1 MILFQ
6 EDWKKYPTAIA
17 DYSTRQRTFFDMS
30 VILRDMGVKNHLFP
44 LALINPALQ
53 GVDPFDYANLTVDQM
68 GMIAVECKLN
78 PWYYFREIAMVP
90 GGSGEEAVHLMA
102 NRGNIALYWCFF
114 NHITTF
120 LIQIRQTGKSVSVD
134 ELAVYLLEIRC
145 FKTDINLLTKDEGL
159 RVANIKRLKEIDDE
173 LPVYLKRRGKNDA
186 NNTELIT
193 VNALSNR
200 LLTHLPQASPKLAN
214 NVGRGFTSP
223 ITFVDE
229 GPFQPNIH
237 IAVPAALAAGTAA
250 RERAERAGDPYGNI
264 FTTTAGKKDE
274 VGGEFIYNILS
285 NDCAEWTERLLDAKN
300 AKDLETMVRG
310 LSINKKFYVNITMNH
325 RQLGK
330 DDEWLARA
338 IENTAGI
345 TAEQADRD
353 FFNRWT
359 SGSLT
364 SPLSTAD
371 LERIRSSEK
380 SIVYLDISE
389 VNSYATRWYIPQE
402 QIEARMASG
411 KYLICM
417 DPSEAIGQDDI
428 SMNLMDVKTG
438 ETIAAGT
445 FNETMTL
452 QIAHWI
458 AELMVKWHNTIAM
471 VERRSS
477 GVAII
482 EHLLLILPSRG
493 IDPFKRIFNRV
504 VNDRDE
510 EPERFQEAQV
520 PLGRRSSDIY
530 VRYKKHFG
538 FATSGSGITARSNL
552 YSVVLQNAAK
562 QIGDKVYD
570 KRTIDQITSLIIK
583 NGRVDHPT
591 GGHDDHVIAWL
602 LGFWFLTQGK
612 NLSYYGIEASDI
624 LALAKPQKAFNY
636 HESYQ
641 EREQR
646 ELREQ
651 VNVVMEKL
659 KQENDSFLVNK
670 LEQQLRFLDSK
681 IIKTAEVASTVE
693 ELIQNTRDEKRKTR
707 ARAGT
712 QQYQW
717 GNQNNIFN
725 RFNNPGLLARQ
736 NVDPTVLSIRT
747 R

>member
-1 MILFQ
+1 M
-6 EDWKKYPTAIA
+6 
-17 DYSTRQRTFFDMS
+17 
-30 VILRDMGVKNHLFP
+30 
-44 LALINPALQ
+44 
-53 GVDPFDYANLTVDQM
+53 
-68 GMIAVECKLN
+68 
-78 PWYYFREIAMVP
+78 
-90 GGSGEEAVHLMA
+90 
-102 NRGNIALYWCFF
+102 
-114 NHITTF
+114 
-120 LIQIRQTGKSVSVD
+120 SVD

-274 VGGEFIYNILS
+274 VGGEFIYNILT
-285 NDCAEWTERLLDAKN
+285 NDCAQWTERFLDAQN
-300 AKDLETMVRG
+300 AQALEAMVRG
-310 LSINKKFYVNITMNH
+310 LSTTKKYYVNITMNH
-325 RQLGK
+325 KQLGK
-330 DDEWLARA
+330 TDEWLAKA

-371 LERIRSSEK
+371 LERIRLSEK
-380 SIVYLDISE
+380 PIVSLEISE
-389 VNSYATRWYIPQE
+389 VNQYATRWYIPKE

-428 SMNLMDVKTG
+428 SMNLIDVRTG
-438 ETIAAGT
+438 ENIAAGT

-458 AELMVKWHNTIAM
+458 AELMIKWPNTIAM
-471 VERRSS
+471 IERRSS
-477 GVAII
+477 GTAII
-482 EHLLLILPSRG
+482 EHLLMILPSRG

-504 VNDRDE
+504 VNDSDE
-510 EPERFQEAQV
+510 EPERFAEIQT
-520 PLGRRSSDIY
+520 PLGRRPSDIY
-530 VRYKKHFG
+530 SRYKKHFG
-538 FATSGSGITARSNL
+538 FATSGNGVTARSNL

-562 QIGDKVYD
+562 QIGDRVYD
-570 KRTIDQITSLIIK
+570 KRTIDQITSLIVR
-583 NGRVDHPT
+583 NGRVDHPV

-602 LGFWFLTQGK
+602 LGYWLLTQGK
-612 NLSYYGIEASDI
+612 NLSYYGIEVNDI
-624 LALAKPQKAFNY
+624 LVMTKPQKSMNY

-641 EREQR
+641 DREQR
-646 ELREQ
+646 ELRDQ
-651 VNVVMEKL
+651 LNVVMEKL
-659 KQENDSFLVNK
+659 KQENDQFLVNK
-670 LEQQLRFLDSK
+670 LEQQLRWIDSK
-681 IIKTAEVASTVE
+681 LIKTTEVAATVE
-693 ELIQNTRDEKRKTR
+693 ELIQNTREEKRKTR

-712 QQYQW
+712 QNYGW
-717 GNQNNIFN
+717 GNNNSNIFQ
-725 RFNNPGLLARQ
+725 RFNNPALMSPH
-736 NVDPTVLSIRT
+736 NSDPTVLSIRLK
-747 R
+747 

>member
-1 MILFQ
+1 MILFL
-6 EDWKKYPTAIA
+6 EDWKKFPRAIP
-17 DYSTRQRTFFDMS
+17 DYSTKQRTFFEMS
-30 VILRDMGVKNHLFP
+30 VILRDMGIKNHLFP
-44 LALINPALQ
+44 LALLNPELQ
-53 GVDPFDYANLTVDQM
+53 GVDPFDYKNLTVEQM
-68 GMIAVECKLN
+68 AMIALECKLN

-145 FKTDINLLTKDEGL
+145 YKTDINLLTKDEGL

-173 LPVYLKRRGKNDA
+173 LPIYLKRRGKNDA

-250 RERAERAGDPYGNI
+250 RERAARAGDPYGNI

-274 VGGEFIYNILS
+274 VGGEFIYNILT
-285 NDCAEWTERLLDAKN
+285 NDCAQWTERLLDAQN
-300 AKDLETMVRG
+300 AQVLEAMVRG
-310 LSINKKFYVNITMNH
+310 LSATKKFYVNITMNH
-325 RQLGK
+325 KQLGK

-371 LERIRSSEK
+371 LERIRLSEK
-380 SIVYLDISE
+380 SIVSLEISE
-389 VNSYATRWYIPQE
+389 VNQYATRWYIPKE

-428 SMNLMDVKTG
+428 SMNLMDVRTG
-438 ETIAAGT
+438 ENIAAGT

-458 AELMVKWHNTIAM
+458 AELMIKWPNTIAM
-471 VERRSS
+471 IERRSS

-493 IDPFKRIFNRV
+493 IDPFKRIFNRI
-504 VNDRDE
+504 VNDSDE
-510 EPERFQEAQV
+510 EPERYAEIQT
-520 PLGRRSSDIY
+520 PLGRRPSDIY
-530 VRYKKHFG
+530 SRYKKHFG

-562 QIGDKVYD
+562 QIGDRVYD
-570 KRTIDQITSLIIK
+570 KRTIDQITSLIIR
-583 NGRVDHPT
+583 NGRVDHPV

-602 LGFWFLTQGK
+602 LGYWLLTQGK
-612 NLSYYGIEASDI
+612 NLSYYGIDVNEI
-624 LALAKPQKAFNY
+624 LVMTKPQRSTNY

-641 EREQR
+641 DREQR

-651 VNVVMEKL
+651 MNVVMEKL
-659 KQENDSFLVNK
+659 KQESDLFLVTK
-670 LEQQLRFLDSK
+670 LEQQLRWIDSK
-681 IIKTAEVASTVE
+681 LIKTTEVAGTVE
-693 ELIQNTRDEKRKTR
+693 ELIQNTREEKRKTR

-712 QQYQW
+712 QNYGW
-717 GNQNNIFN
+717 GNNNNLFQ
-725 RFNNPGLLARQ
+725 RFNNPALMSPQ
-736 NVDPTVLSIRT
+736 NSDPTVLSIRLK
-747 R
+747 